1 MLRNTVSLN
10 LVVFGL
16 GVTSAAAA
24 NCSSLTCT
32 TSGGHIIVSRESGAP
47 AGTSAMNIIALGVTN
62 QCAGSD
68 IAEVPYPA
76 TIDDY
81 LNSEQE
87 GVGNLTELVLEYQEC
102 CPDSRM
108 VLLGYSQVSKVV
120 TLIHEKSMLTSHL
133 SGRTNDDG
141 LPLRHQRDRLP
152 YD

>member
-1 MLRNTVSLN
+1 MLRNIVSLS
-10 LVVFGL
+10 LVLFGL
-16 GVTSAAAA
+16 GITSVAAAD
-24 NCSSLTCT
+24 CSSLTCT

-87 GVGNLTELVLEYQEC
+87 GVGNLTELVLDYQEC
-102 CPDSRM
+102 CPDSKI
-108 VLLGYSQVSKVV
+108 VLLGYSQVNVV
-120 TLIHEKSMLTSHL
+120 EVLVFAKSILIRHILGSPSY
-133 SGRTNDDG
+133 DG
-141 LPLRHQRDRLP
+141 LPLRHERD
-152 YD
+152 